1 MSEKFSRVGQ
11 IKNQEL
17 MKQMNI
23 RQAKIVEKNNY
34 RVGNDSLKNNT
45 LEFYGQTVCV
55 NVVLVKDVATVG
67 DGGIQQEG
75 AVLGFPLLS
84 IGVFYYTF
92 NDMFKDLIADVS
104 LICFTW

>member
-11 IKNQEL
+11 INNQEL

-23 RQAKIVEKNNY
+23 RQAKIVEKNHY

-45 LEFYGQTVCV
+45 VEFYGQTVCV

-67 DGGIQQEG
+67 DGGDSTG
-75 AVLGFPLLS
+75 GGRTGFSPF
-84 IGVFYYTF
+84 INKRFYYTF
-92 NDMFKDLIADVS
+92 NDMFRDLIADVS